1 MSEVLPREG
10 NGNPLQYSCLEN
22 PKDREAWWA
31 TVHGVTRS
39 DTTER
44 LNHHHLR
51 SSANRKESN
60 NCSDDEADDKC
71 RGPVPC
77 YSSLLTT
84 EHLLSWENS
93 DRRDR
98 GVPAPQSV
106 QSDRESRIPQK
117 AGAVR
122 IRVWQMRDLRF
133 GEVT

>member
-1 MSEVLPREG
+1 M
-10 NGNPLQYSCLEN
+10 
-22 PKDREAWWA
+22 
-31 TVHGVTRS
+31 
-39 DTTER
+39 
-44 LNHHHLR
+44 
-51 SSANRKESN
+51 
-60 NCSDDEADDKC
+60 
-71 RGPVPC
+71 PC

-106 QSDRESRIPQK
+106 QSDQESRIPQK